1 MSEPSAGRRILL
13 SIATVLVGLS
23 ACTERTTTSQPT
35 TAPTQD
41 SPAAPE
47 GSPSAERSG
56 SRLVE
61 SLRRGGHVIY
71 FRHAATDPDPDD
83 ADPVD
88 LGDCGTQRNL
98 SVQGRRQSMIIGRG
112 IGRLDVP
119 IGRVLASPFCRT
131 RQTARLAFGRAT
143 TAPGLENLETAED
156 EAVRRQRIDALKR
169 LLSASPDKGTN
180 TVLVAHGFNITGAA
194 DVTLAEGEA
203 AVFEPRGEEGF
214 RLVARL
220 TPDRWTR
227 IAARAGRAVLRV
239 REYDVPA
246 GSHPHDVAPAPDG
259 SVWYTAQGSGE
270 LGRLDPDTGETHH
283 TPLGE
288 SSAPHGVI
296 VGPDGAPWVTDS
308 GLNAIVRVDP
318 QTERVKGYPLPENAA
333 FANLNTA
340 TFDGRGVLWFTG
352 QNGIYGRLDPGAGR
366 IETFAAPRG
375 TGPYGIT
382 TTPSGEVYYAS
393 LAGSHI
399 ARIDTQTG
407 RARVIEPPTEGQG
420 ARRIW
425 SDSRGRLWISEWNAG
440 RLGMYDPETS
450 RWREWRLPGDNP
462 QPYAVFVDDDDDVWL
477 TDFGSNA
484 IVRFDPDTEKF
495 RVIRLSSSPAEVRQL
510 LGRPDEVWGAES
522 GVDKLVVVRTG

>member
-1 MSEPSAGRRILL
+1 
-13 SIATVLVGLS
+13 
-23 ACTERTTTSQPT
+23 
-35 TAPTQD
+35 
-41 SPAAPE
+41 
-47 GSPSAERSG
+47 
-56 SRLVE
+56 
-61 SLRRGGHVIY
+61 
-71 FRHAATDPDPDD
+71 
-83 ADPVD
+83 
-88 LGDCGTQRNL
+88 
-98 SVQGRRQSMIIGRG
+98 MIIGRG

-194 DVTLAEGEA
+194 DITLAEGEA
-203 AVFEPRGEEGF
+203 AVFVPRGGEGF

-227 IAARAGRAVLRV
+227 IAARAGRSILSV

-270 LGRLDPDTGETHH
+270 LGRLDPDTDETHH
-283 TPLGE
+283 IPLGE
-288 SSAPHGVI
+288 ASAPHGVI
-296 VGPDGAPWVTDS
+296 VGPDGAPWITDS

-318 QTERVKGYPLPENAA
+318 ETERVKGYPLPENAA

-352 QNGIYGRLDPGAGR
+352 QNGIYGRLDPDAGR
-366 IETFAAPRG
+366 VETFAAPRG